1 MAWLYSFIYENI
13 LNTVFHC
20 VIFDHL
26 TTTGNGSVLDDD
38 ILGDTSVAKVL
49 EENAGRVQKSMEIR
63 IPIDPG
69 VNHGSTNDVWL

>member
-1 MAWLYSFIYENI
+1 MAWLYSFIYENL
-13 LNTVFHC
+13 LNTVFHG

-63 IPIDPG
+63 SRSRCPG
-69 VNHGSTNDVWL
+69 